1 MKVYK
6 VEIEHLTQNCAHIF
20 VEAKNKREAIEI
32 ARKME
37 WEDFDEV
44 EEVKMTQHRANRN
57 WSLLDFLL
65 GAW

>member
-6 VEIEHLTQNCAHIF
+6 VEIEHLTQNCAHVF

-37 WEDFDEV
+37 WEEFDEI
-44 EEVKMTQHRANRN
+44 EEVKATQHRVKRN
-57 WSLLDFLL
+57 WNLFDFLL
-65 GAW
+65 GSW

>member
-6 VEIEHLTQNCAHIF
+6 VEIERLTQNCAHVF

-37 WEDFDEV
+37 WEDFDET
-44 EEVKMTQHRANRN
+44 EEVKATQHRAMRDWN
-57 WSLLDFLL
+57 LLDFLF